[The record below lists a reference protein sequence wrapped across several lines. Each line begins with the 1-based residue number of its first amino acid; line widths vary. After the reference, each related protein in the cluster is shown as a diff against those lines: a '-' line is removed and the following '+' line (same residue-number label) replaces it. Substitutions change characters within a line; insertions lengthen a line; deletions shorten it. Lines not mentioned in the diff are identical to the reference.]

1 MKWVILAGMILIL
14 GLSSLVFSTGKFCK
28 NVSSE
33 CGFKRVGYPGEREE
47 IFLRYQNRVI
57 ILNSQL
63 NRINEEIRIAKIQN
77 NSNALTRLT
86 NERDKIAKEIEYE
99 HNSINDKLPA
109 QSEEEKKYIEI
120 VSRYEKQI
128 DILNDRLAQIEKK
141 ISAAQ
146 IRRDVLD
153 LKRFTT
159 EREMIKRDIEY
170 EHELFNS
177 ELKRNNL
184 THWHYK

>member
-1 MKWVILAGMILIL
+1 MKRGILAGMVLML
-14 GLSSLVFSTGKFCK
+14 GMSSFGFSTGKFCK

-57 ILNSQL
+57 ILHSQL

-99 HNSINDKLPA
+99 HDSINDKLPA

-141 ISAAQ
+141 
-146 IRRDVLD
+146 
-153 LKRFTT
+153 
-159 EREMIKRDIEY
+159 
-170 EHELFNS
+170 
-177 ELKRNNL
+177 
-184 THWHYK
+184 

>member
-1 MKWVILAGMILIL
+1 MKTALPA
-14 GLSSLVFSTGKFCK
+14 K
-28 NVSSE
+28 NPS
-33 CGFKRVGYPGEREE
+33 RARPP

-99 HNSINDKLPA
+99 HDSINDKLPA

-141 ISAAQ
+141 
-146 IRRDVLD
+146 
-153 LKRFTT
+153 
-159 EREMIKRDIEY
+159 
-170 EHELFNS
+170 
-177 ELKRNNL
+177 
-184 THWHYK
+184 

>member
-99 HNSINDKLPA
+99 HDSINYKLPA

-120 VSRYEKQI
+120 V
-128 DILNDRLAQIEKK
+128 
-141 ISAAQ
+141 
-146 IRRDVLD
+146 
-153 LKRFTT
+153 
-159 EREMIKRDIEY
+159 
-170 EHELFNS
+170 
-177 ELKRNNL
+177 
-184 THWHYK
+184 